1 MSLLRSTV
9 DEHQALAYKALISLG
24 KLASDQPY
32 VFKNFL
38 ALRLF
43 KRFCFLTGLKQ
54 IWNSVSKFQEFERAR
69 LFPFSIALFAF
80 QAQASFWY
88 ILTSGK
94 QVLLKEHRWI
104 TVASFGFLARL
115 HHYLQHSQ
123 MEILCLSYLLVKLAR
138 DLTICKNALK
148 PYRSWRSCYPQYL
161 RLSTLRQVCL
171 VHHC

>member
-1 MSLLRSTV
+1 MSLLISKV
-9 DEHQALAYKALISLG
+9 DEHQALACRALISLR
-24 KLASDQPY
+24 KLAFDQPY

-54 IWNSVSKFQEFERAR
+54 IWNSIFKFQEFERAR

-94 QVLLKEHRWI
+94 QVLLE
-104 TVASFGFLARL
+104 
-115 HHYLQHSQ
+115 
-123 MEILCLSYLLVKLAR
+123 E
-138 DLTICKNALK
+138 
-148 PYRSWRSCYPQYL
+148 L
-161 RLSTLRQVCL
+161 R
-171 VHHC
+171 